1 MTFIEKALCT
11 VVADPCHDKGKKRD
25 GGRAKREKE
34 KGGEG
39 KRDGGKKSGIG
50 KNIKGAEKKQGY
62 RCIEGPLQPPIYMS
76 KS

>member
-1 MTFIEKALCT
+1 MTRERKEI
-11 VVADPCHDKGKKRD
+11 
-25 GGRAKREKE
+25 GGGAKREKE

-39 KRDGGKKSGIG
+39 KRDGGKKSGIE